1 MPSRQKKSPTL
12 SPQDFL
18 TRLQAHPELQAEI
31 EDILNLVDNA
41 GGDALTADQVEEL
54 TAERLQRL
62 GQQDA
67 AMRIY
72 RDDAAKHP
80 GTVLSHQELARLA
93 VQAHDFATAIA
104 EIERAIAITP
114 ASSRGSLEDLRAQ
127 LRRAVDVNR

>member
-62 GQQDA
+62 GQQVVQNWAQRKHDLLQTESDA
-67 AMRIY
+67 RS
-72 RDDAAKHP
+72 D
-80 GTVLSHQELARLA
+80 LSRKQKK
-93 VQAHDFATAIA
+93 TSTG
-104 EIERAIAITP
+104 TP
-114 ASSRGSLEDLRAQ
+114 ATESSK
-127 LRRAVDVNR
+127 

>member
-62 GQQDA
+62 GQQVVQNWAERKHDLLQTEADA
-67 AMRIY
+67 RS
-72 RDDAAKHP
+72 D
-80 GTVLSHQELARLA
+80 LSRTQKKASA
-93 VQAHDFATAIA
+93 G
-104 EIERAIAITP
+104 TP
-114 ASSRGSLEDLRAQ
+114 ATERSQ
-127 LRRAVDVNR
+127 